1 MEGPLVIALNSGGG
15 FGRSTSSMMLKWSLP
30 KKSLKSC
37 PENDG
42 KDSFK
47 KPNGPTLKTSFFPV
61 CSIMMYVSFSS

>member
-30 KKSLKSC
+30 KKSLKSYT
-37 PENDG
+37 ENDG

-47 KPNGPTLKTSFFPV
+47 KPNGPTLKTSFFLSV
-61 CSIMMYVSFSS
+61 VL